1 MRWRHEGLHNVCI
14 AQAAKLLR
22 RSISAVRSPVLVPLD
37 FQVDEI
43 INKGDYLIMDL
54 YRARVVRA
62 TNLQEFSILLIDL
75 KAQLSG
81 LDLETS
87 EGLYCRVYTGR

>member
-1 MRWRHEGLHNVCI
+1 M
-14 AQAAKLLR
+14 
-22 RSISAVRSPVLVPLD
+22 LVTLD

-43 INKGDYLIMDL
+43 INKGDYLIIDL
-54 YRARVVRA
+54 NRAGIVRA

-81 LDLETS
+81 LALETG
-87 EGLYCRVYTGR
+87 EGLYCRVYTGRSVSYTHLTLPTILLV